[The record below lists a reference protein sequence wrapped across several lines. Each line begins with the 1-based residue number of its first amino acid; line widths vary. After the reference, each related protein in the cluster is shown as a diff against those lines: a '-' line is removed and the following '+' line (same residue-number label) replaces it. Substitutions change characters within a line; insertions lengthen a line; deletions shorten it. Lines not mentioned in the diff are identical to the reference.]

1 MVEHVQGRTLLPVAD
16 HTERD
21 WNSGG
26 SYTGWRECAN
36 RTCADVPPTYLPPTV
51 VRVCLPTRG

>member
-36 RTCADVPPTYLPPTV
+36 L
-51 VRVCLPTRG
+51 CLPTRG